1 MCLAIPVE
9 IESIKDQVARCR
21 VGEGETFLD
30 ASLMLMDGEVEV
42 GDYLIVHAGFALR
55 KLDPKEA
62 EETLK
67 ILRDMIEIT
76 DGLAPEQCNF

>member
-9 IESIKDQVARCR
+9 IESINDQVARCR
-21 VGEGETFLD
+21 VGEGETYLD
-30 ASLMLMDGEVEV
+30 VSLMLMADKVEV

-67 ILRDMIEIT
+67 ILRDMVKLA
-76 DGLAPEQCNF
+76 DGTEPEACNF